1 VTKKKI
7 ICIFGTRPEAIKMAP
22 LALRLKKEKNFIVKV
37 VVTAQHRHMLDQ
49 VLDLFKLKSDY
60 DLNIMTYGQSLYHI
74 SNRVLLGIGEIL
86 QKEKPDLILVHGDT
100 TTTMMA
106 SLAGYYEKTAVG
118 HVEAGLRSYDK
129 LNPFPEEVN
138 RIITDNVSTIFFA
151 PTLSSKKNLLK
162 ENIKKNIF
170 ITGNTVID
178 ALLMVVKNISKNKY
192 KASIL
197 KKIDLK
203 NKKIIL
209 VTVHRRENWG
219 KPLENICNGI
229 LEISKK
235 FSDVEFIMPVHLNPN
250 VKNVVNKILGGKSNI
265 HLLDPMDYV
274 DIVSIMNN
282 SHIVLTDS
290 GGLQEEA
297 PSLGKPVLV
306 LRKVTERPEAVRA
319 GTVKLVG
326 TDTKKIVDTV
336 SKLLTNKKIYNRMAN
351 TVNPYGDGNASERT
365 TCAIKYLFGMTRIKP
380 EEFNG

>member
-1 VTKKKI
+1 
-7 ICIFGTRPEAIKMAP
+7 
-22 LALRLKKEKNFIVKV
+22 
-37 VVTAQHRHMLDQ
+37 
-49 VLDLFKLKSDY
+49 
-60 DLNIMTYGQSLYHI
+60 MTNGQSLYHI

-106 SLAGYYEKTAVG
+106 SIAGYYEKVAVG

-129 LNPFPEEVN
+129 FNPFPEEVN

-162 ENIKKNIF
+162 ENINKNIF

-178 ALLMVVKNISKNKY
+178 ALLMVVKNITKTKY
-192 KASIL
+192 KAPIL

-219 KPLENICNGI
+219 KPLENICNAI
-229 LEISKK
+229 LNISKK
-235 FSDVEFIMPVHLNPN
+235 FKDVEFVIPVHLNPN
-250 VKNVVNKILGGKSNI
+250 VKNTVNKILGAQSNI
-265 HLLDPMDYV
+265 HLLEPLGYI

-306 LRKVTERPEAVRA
+306 LRKVTERPEAVKA

-326 TDTKKIVDTV
+326 TDTKKIIDIV
-336 SKLLTNKKIYNRMAN
+336 SKILTDKKLYNKMAN
-351 TVNPYGDGNASERT
+351 TVNPYGDGFASERT
-365 TCAIKYLFGMTRIKP
+365 TQAIKYLFGIRKLHP
-380 EEFNG
+380 EEFNE